1 MKFTYSI
8 PTKILFGPG
17 SFNDLATTPLPGK
30 KALIVITAGKSMRAN
45 GYLDRLIAM
54 LDKQGTRCS
63 TRSCPTRCSAMS
75 MKARRW
81 PASRAA
87 TS

>member
-54 LDKQGTRCS
+54 PVSYTHLTL
-63 TRSCPTRCSAMS
+63 PTNSLV
-75 MKARRW
+75 
-81 PASRAA
+81 
-87 TS
+87 

>member
-30 KALIVITAGKSMRAN
+30 KAFVVKMCIRDRYAALKAG
-45 GYLDRLIAM
+45 GHQIL
-54 LDKQGTRCS
+54 
-63 TRSCPTRCSAMS
+63 
-75 MKARRW
+75 
-81 PASRAA
+81 A
-87 TS
+87 TSCTPESKPLGAYDFTKPTACLLYTSRCV

>member
-45 GYLDRLIAM
+45 GYLCL
-54 LDKQGTRCS
+54 LYTS
-63 TRSCPTRCSAMS
+63 SSP
-75 MKARRW
+75 
-81 PASRAA
+81 PALRHG
-87 TS
+87 